1 MVYSLWHEYWRENA
15 DNTDEIEITYGFGGK
30 ACDSN
35 NQRGVRIFKGFET
48 YSLEIY
54 SPGKDSG
61 GQSRKG
67 LEDIRFRIESVL
79 RNKVGI
85 RKNLMNNTPKSF
97 FSHN

>member
-1 MVYSLWHEYWRENA
+1 V
-15 DNTDEIEITYGFGGK
+15 DNTDEMEITYGFTGK
-30 ACDSN
+30 ARDSN
-35 NQRGVRIFKGFET
+35 NQRGMRIFKGFQT

-85 RKNLMNNTPKSF
+85 RKNLMNTTPKSF
-97 FSHN
+97 YSHN